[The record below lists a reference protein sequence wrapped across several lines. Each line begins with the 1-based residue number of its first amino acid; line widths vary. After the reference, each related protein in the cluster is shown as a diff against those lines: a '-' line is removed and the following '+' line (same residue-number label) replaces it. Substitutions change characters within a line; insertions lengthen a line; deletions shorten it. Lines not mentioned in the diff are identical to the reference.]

1 MASIRRKSLRVSAVI
16 NQLDLNLDEVHG
28 VLAPFKGS
36 VEGSAKGCVA
46 SFGIVE
52 GNVCN
57 RGLGLRVQGIPSR
70 CWGFLGLNRA
80 ACIGSLNMRGVS
92 DVSGSIYCILQEYA
106 SCWFVFTIV
115 PGRFKR
121 TGAIAIAQQGL
132 FSAIKTTKCTAI
144 CNHRM
149 QPCDYRLHVIST

>member
-1 MASIRRKSLRVSAVI
+1 MDGPEASTDKAGDVLGSCSSLLQHRPRQTLNAWPLQDQLQMASIRRKSLRVSAVI

-70 CWGFLGLNRA
+70 CWFLR
-80 ACIGSLNMRGVS
+80 V
-92 DVSGSIYCILQEYA
+92 E
-106 SCWFVFTIV
+106 
-115 PGRFKR
+115 
-121 TGAIAIAQQGL
+121 
-132 FSAIKTTKCTAI
+132 
-144 CNHRM
+144 
-149 QPCDYRLHVIST
+149 